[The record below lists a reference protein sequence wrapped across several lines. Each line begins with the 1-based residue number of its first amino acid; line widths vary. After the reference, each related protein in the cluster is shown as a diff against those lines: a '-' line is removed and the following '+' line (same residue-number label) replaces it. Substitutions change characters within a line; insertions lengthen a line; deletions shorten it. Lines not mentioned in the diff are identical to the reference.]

1 MQKRLILKSIMF
13 LKSTVTI
20 TLVMYELGRRGQN
33 LRDEVNEQW
42 TGGNRALVIC
52 VWVPELQ

>member
-1 MQKRLILKSIMF
+1 MF